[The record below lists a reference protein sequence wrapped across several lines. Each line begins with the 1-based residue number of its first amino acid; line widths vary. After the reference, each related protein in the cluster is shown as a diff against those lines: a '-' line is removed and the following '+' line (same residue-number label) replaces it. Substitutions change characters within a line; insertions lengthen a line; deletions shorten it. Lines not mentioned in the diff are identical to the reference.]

1 MRPGGKTRLPRA
13 WGSNEKMR
21 VLGPSGETDS
31 EGLGLGKA
39 GLHSACPAPEPRGAA
54 AGRLWEEGEG
64 RTGKAAALGRA
75 PLLWPPQQVGAQ
87 RAGGGARLEA
97 EPRPQRRALGVRA
110 GATAAAAA
118 AARAGA
124 ASGVVRVPAGAH
136 GAPGLGPAWRSGAGR
151 CRDRRQRRCSR
162 LAAALSGSAVGK
174 WLPLRFLSS
183 PGCLLRSDFN
193 RLRRSRGEGKKWYFP
208 SFCTLHLCLKK

>member
-1 MRPGGKTRLPRA
+1 MRA
-13 WGSNEKMR
+13 
-21 VLGPSGETDS
+21 LGPSGETDS

-39 GLHSACPAPEPRGAA
+39 GLHCARPAPEPRGPA

-64 RTGKAAALGRA
+64 RTGKAAALGPA
-75 PLLWPPQQVGAQ
+75 PLRWPPQQVGAQ
-87 RAGGGARLEA
+87 RAEA
-97 EPRPQRRALGVRA
+97 GPGSRRSCGRSSKRWAVRA

-118 AARAGA
+118 GAEREPRAVLPRCPRELTELQG
-124 ASGVVRVPAGAH
+124 SDR
-136 GAPGLGPAWRSGAGR
+136 PGGAGR

-183 PGCLLRSDFN
+183 PGCLLPSDFN